1 MGESSAWLPRLAVG
15 GMAGS
20 YGGRDSATYLADF
33 TSKND
38 GLLMDL
44 RNFIRRFHIMFN
56 RQDRN
61 LTNQNGSLN

>member
-20 YGGRDSATYLADF
+20 YGGRDYATDLADF

-44 RNFIRRFHIMFN
+44 RISYGDF
-56 RQDRN
+56 
-61 LTNQNGSLN
+61 T